1 MAVNKN
7 FVVRNGI
14 EVAENLIVAST
25 SLDAVGLGTTTPSST
40 VDVAGGIVADNIL
53 SRAYGI
59 TTSLGEFNVGTGG
72 TIISAIPDLT
82 AIGLHTASP
91 IYAVQIDKPGADP
104 TVVFVKNGDVVINDG
119 NLKVSGVSS
128 IGYLDVGAI
137 EATGIRVTGVTTI
150 ASIDA
155 QGAHVGVAT
164 IINADI
170 TGADIGIATITNLI
184 NTGATVGIATITNL
198 INTGAT
204 VGIATIDNLVG
215 TGATFAGITTTRD
228 LIVQNGASIGV
239 ATVTGDLSVGGNLN
253 VTGDISYDEVTGRN
267 ISITGVSTLGTVQIS
282 SGIVT
287 ATSGIV
293 TYFGDG
299 SNLSGIATELTA
311 PIGVGSEG
319 TFIGAGITH
328 INFAST
334 NGTAIAVDVPPATA
348 AGVAPVTITPGVSI
362 GLVIALGS

>member
-82 AIGLHTASP
+82 AIGLHTAVP
-91 IYAVQIDKPGADP
+91 GYAVQIDKPGADP

-137 EATGIRVTGVTTI
+137 EATGIRVTGVATI

-155 QGAHVGVAT
+155 QGAHIGVAT
-164 IINADI
+164 IINADV

-184 NTGATVGIATITNL
+184 NTGAT
-198 INTGAT
+198 
-204 VGIATIDNLVG
+204 
-215 TGATFAGITTTRD
+215 
-228 LIVQNGASIGV
+228 IGV

-253 VTGDISYDEVTGRN
+253 VTGDITYDEVSGRN
-267 ISITGVSTLGTVQIS
+267 INITGVSTLGTVQIS

-299 SNLSGIATELTA
+299 SNLTGIATELTA
-311 PIGVGSEG
+311 TIGVGSEG
-319 TFIGAGITH
+319 TFIGAGITQ
-328 INFAST
+328 IDFAST
-334 NGTAIAVDVPPATA
+334 NGTAIAVAVPPATA
-348 AGVAPVTITPGVSI
+348 AGVATVTITPGVSI

>member
-82 AIGLHTASP
+82 AIGLHTAVP
-91 IYAVQIDKPGADP
+91 GYAVQIDKLDADP

-164 IINADI
+164 IINADV
-170 TGADIGIATITNLI
+170 TGADI
-184 NTGATVGIATITNL
+184 GIATITNL

-228 LIVQNGASIGV
+228 LVVQNGATIGV
-239 ATVTGDLSVGGNLN
+239 ATVTGDLSVSGNLN
-253 VTGDISYDEVTGRN
+253 VTGDISYDEVSGRN
-267 ISITGVSTLGTVQIS
+267 INITGVSTFDGVKIGDP

-287 ATSGIV
+287 ASSASGIV
-293 TYFGDG
+293 TYYGDG
-299 SNLSGIATELTA
+299 SNLTGIATQLTA
-311 PIGVGSEG
+311 TVGVASEG
-319 TFIGAGITH
+319 TFIGAGITQLD
-328 INFAST
+328 FAST
-334 NGTAIAVDVPPATA
+334 NGTAIAVAVPPATA
-348 AGVAPVTITPGVSI
+348 AGVATVTFTPGVSI

>member
-14 EVAENLIVAST
+14 EVGEDLIVAST

-72 TIISAIPDLT
+72 TIISAVPDLT
-82 AIGLHTASP
+82 AIGLHTAVP
-91 IYAVQIDKPGADP
+91 GYAVQIDKPDADP

-119 NLKVSGVSS
+119 NLKVSGVSTV
-128 IGYLDVGAI
+128 GFLDAGAI
-137 EATGIRVTGVTTI
+137 DGTGISITGVATI

-155 QGAHVGVAT
+155 QGAHIGVAT
-164 IINADI
+164 IINADV
-170 TGADIGIATITNLI
+170 TGADI
-184 NTGATVGIATITNL
+184 GIATITNL

-228 LIVQNGASIGV
+228 LVVQNGATIGV
-239 ATVTGDLSVGGNLN
+239 ATITGNASVSGDLSVSGNLN

-267 ISITGVSTLGTVQIS
+267 INITGVSTFDGVKIGDP

-287 ATSGIV
+287 ASSASGIV

-299 SNLSGIATELTA
+299 SNLSGIATNLTA
-311 PIGVGSEG
+311 TVGVASEG
-319 TFIGAGITH
+319 TFIGAGITQLD
-328 INFAST
+328 FAST
-334 NGTAIAVDVPPATA
+334 NGTAIAVAVPPATA
-348 AGVAPVTITPGVSI
+348 AGVATVTITPGVSI

>member
-14 EVAENLIVAST
+14 EVATDLIVS
-25 SLDAVGLGTTTPSST
+25 SVGLDAVGLGTTTPTSR
-40 VDVAGGIVADNIL
+40 VDVAGGLVADNIL

-72 TIISAIPDLT
+72 TIISAIPDQT
-82 AIGLHTASP
+82 KKGFHTSSP
-91 IYAVQIDKPGADP
+91 SFSFQIDQPTADP
-104 TVVFVKNGDVVINDG
+104 TSLYVKTGDIVINDG

-164 IINADI
+164 VINLDN

-184 NTGATVGIATITNL
+184 NTGATIGVATITNLTNIGADIGIATITNL
-198 INTGAT
+198 VNTGAT
-204 VGIATIDNLVG
+204 
-215 TGATFAGITTTRD
+215 
-228 LIVQNGASIGV
+228 IGV
-239 ATVTGDLSVGGNLN
+239 ATIGL
-253 VTGDISYDEVTGRN
+253 IY
-267 ISITGVSTLGTVQIS
+267 
-282 SGIVT
+282 
-287 ATSGIV
+287 
-293 TYFGDG
+293 GDG
-299 SNLSGIATELTA
+299 SNITGIATNLTA
-311 PIGVGSEG
+311 TIGIKSEG
-319 TFIGAGITH
+319 SNIGSGITQ
-328 INFAST
+328 IDFQST
-334 NGTAIAVDVPPATA
+334 NGTAIAVAVPPATA
-348 AGVAPVTITPGVSI
+348 AGVATVTFTPGVSI

>member
-14 EVAENLIVAST
+14 EVATDLIVS
-25 SLDAVGLGTTTPSST
+25 SVGLDAVGLGTTTPTSR
-40 VDVAGGIVADNIL
+40 VDVAGGLVADNIL

-72 TIISAIPDLT
+72 TIISAIPDQT
-82 AIGLHTASP
+82 KIGFHTSSP
-91 IYAVQIDKPGADP
+91 SFSFQIDQPTADP
-104 TVVFVKNGDVVINDG
+104 TSLYVKTGDIVINDG

-164 IINADI
+164 VINLDN

-184 NTGATVGIATITNL
+184 NTGATIGIATITNL
-198 INTGAT
+198 TNIGADIGIATITNLVNTGAT
-204 VGIATIDNLVG
+204 
-215 TGATFAGITTTRD
+215 
-228 LIVQNGASIGV
+228 IGV
-239 ATVTGDLSVGGNLN
+239 ATIGL
-253 VTGDISYDEVTGRN
+253 IY
-267 ISITGVSTLGTVQIS
+267 
-282 SGIVT
+282 
-287 ATSGIV
+287 
-293 TYFGDG
+293 GDG
-299 SNLSGIATELTA
+299 SNITGIATNLTA
-311 PIGVGSEG
+311 TIGIKSEG
-319 TFIGAGITH
+319 TNIGSGITQ
-328 INFAST
+328 IDFQST
-334 NGTAIAVDVPPATA
+334 NGTAIAVAVPPATA
-348 AGVAPVTITPGVSI
+348 AGVATVTFTPGVSI

>member
-14 EVAENLIVAST
+14 EVATDLIVS
-25 SLDAVGLGTTTPSST
+25 SVGLDAVGLGTTTPTSR
-40 VDVAGGIVADNIL
+40 VDVAGGLVADNIL

-72 TIISAIPDLT
+72 TIISAIPDQT
-82 AIGLHTASP
+82 KIGFHTSSP
-91 IYAVQIDKPGADP
+91 SFSFQIDQPTADP
-104 TVVFVKNGDVVINDG
+104 TSLYVKTGDIVINDG

-164 IINADI
+164 IINADV

-184 NTGATVGIATITNL
+184 NTGATVGIATI
-198 INTGAT
+198 
-204 VGIATIDNLVG
+204 DNLVG
-215 TGATFAGITTTRD
+215 VGATFAGITTTRD
-228 LIVQNGASIGV
+228 LIVQNGATIGV
-239 ATVTGDLSVGGNLN
+239 ATIGL
-253 VTGDISYDEVTGRN
+253 IY
-267 ISITGVSTLGTVQIS
+267 
-282 SGIVT
+282 
-287 ATSGIV
+287 
-293 TYFGDG
+293 GDG
-299 SNLSGIATELTA
+299 SNITGIATNLTA
-311 PIGVGSEG
+311 TIGIKSEG
-319 TFIGAGITH
+319 TNIGSGITQ
-328 INFAST
+328 IDFAST
-334 NGTAIAVDVPPATA
+334 NGAAIAVAVPPATA
-348 AGVAPVTITPGVSI
+348 AGVATVTITPGVSI

>member
-82 AIGLHTASP
+82 AIGLHTAVP
-91 IYAVQIDKPGADP
+91 GYAVQIDKPGADP

-137 EATGIRVTGVTTI
+137 DGTGISITGVATI

-155 QGAHVGVAT
+155 QGAHIGVAT
-164 IINADI
+164 IINADV

-184 NTGATVGIATITNL
+184 NTGAT
-198 INTGAT
+198 
-204 VGIATIDNLVG
+204 
-215 TGATFAGITTTRD
+215 
-228 LIVQNGASIGV
+228 IGV

-253 VTGDISYDEVTGRN
+253 VTGDITYDEVSGRN
-267 ISITGVSTLGTVQIS
+267 INITGVSTFGTVQIS

-299 SNLSGIATELTA
+299 SNLTGIATELTA
-311 PIGVGSEG
+311 TIGVGSEG
-319 TFIGAGITH
+319 TFIGAGITQ
-328 INFAST
+328 IDFAST
-334 NGTAIAVDVPPATA
+334 NGTAIAVAVPPATA
-348 AGVAPVTITPGVSI
+348 AGVATVTITPGVSI

>member
-14 EVAENLIVAST
+14 EVAEDLIVAST

-72 TIISAIPDLT
+72 TIISAVPDLT
-82 AIGLHTASP
+82 AIGLHTAVP
-91 IYAVQIDKPGADP
+91 GYAVQIDKPDADP

-119 NLKVSGVSS
+119 NLKVSGVST

-137 EATGIRVTGVTTI
+137 DGAGIRITGVATI

-155 QGAHVGVAT
+155 QGAHIGVAT
-164 IINADI
+164 IINADV
-170 TGADIGIATITNLI
+170 TGADI
-184 NTGATVGIATITNL
+184 GIATITNL

-228 LIVQNGASIGV
+228 LIVQNGATIGV
-239 ATVTGDLSVGGNLN
+239 VTVTNDLSVGGNLN
-253 VTGDISYDEVTGRN
+253 VTGDISYDEVSGRN
-267 ISITGVSTLGTVQIS
+267 INITGVSTFNGVKIGDP

-287 ATSGIV
+287 ASSASGIV

-299 SNLSGIATELTA
+299 SNLSGIATNLTA
-311 PIGVGSEG
+311 TVGVASEG
-319 TFIGAGITH
+319 TFIGAGITQLD
-328 INFAST
+328 FAST
-334 NGTAIAVDVPPATA
+334 NGTAIAVAVPPATA
-348 AGVAPVTITPGVSI
+348 AGVATVTFTPGVSI

>member
-82 AIGLHTASP
+82 AIGLHTAVP
-91 IYAVQIDKPGADP
+91 GYAVQIDKPDADP

-137 EATGIRVTGVTTI
+137 EATGIRVTGVATI

-155 QGAHVGVAT
+155 QGAHIGVAT
-164 IINADI
+164 IINAD
-170 TGADIGIATITNLI
+170 
-184 NTGATVGIATITNL
+184 V
-198 INTGAT
+198 TGAT

-228 LIVQNGASIGV
+228 LIVQNGATIGV

-253 VTGDISYDEVTGRN
+253 VTGDITYDEVTGRN

-287 ATSGIV
+287 ATSGVV

-299 SNLSGIATELTA
+299 SNLTGIATELTA
-311 PIGVGSEG
+311 TIGVGSEG
-319 TFIGAGITH
+319 TFIGAGITQ
-328 INFAST
+328 IDFAST
-334 NGTAIAVDVPPATA
+334 NGTAIAVAVPPATA
-348 AGVAPVTITPGVSI
+348 AGVATVTITPGVSI

>member
-14 EVAENLIVAST
+14 EVATDLIVS
-25 SLDAVGLGTTTPSST
+25 SVGLDAVGLGTTTPTSR
-40 VDVAGGIVADNIL
+40 VDVAGGLVADNIL

-72 TIISAIPDLT
+72 TIISAIPDQT
-82 AIGLHTASP
+82 KIGFHTSSP
-91 IYAVQIDKPGADP
+91 SFSFQIDQPTADP
-104 TVVFVKNGDVVINDG
+104 TSLYVKTGDIVINDG

-164 IINADI
+164 VINLDN

-184 NTGATVGIATITNL
+184 NTGATIGIATITNL
-198 INTGAT
+198 DNTGADIGIATITNLVNTGAT
-204 VGIATIDNLVG
+204 
-215 TGATFAGITTTRD
+215 
-228 LIVQNGASIGV
+228 IGV
-239 ATVTGDLSVGGNLN
+239 ATIGL
-253 VTGDISYDEVTGRN
+253 IY
-267 ISITGVSTLGTVQIS
+267 
-282 SGIVT
+282 
-287 ATSGIV
+287 
-293 TYFGDG
+293 GDG
-299 SNLSGIATELTA
+299 SNITGIATNLTA
-311 PIGVGSEG
+311 TIGIKSEG
-319 TFIGAGITH
+319 NNIGSGITQ
-328 INFAST
+328 IDFKST

-348 AGVAPVTITPGVSI
+348 AGVATVTFTPGVSI
-362 GLVIALGS
+362 GLVIALGG

>member
-14 EVAENLIVAST
+14 EVATDLIVS
-25 SLDAVGLGTTTPSST
+25 SVGLDAVGLSTTTPTSR
-40 VDVAGGIVADNIL
+40 VDVAGGLVADNIL

-72 TIISAIPDLT
+72 TIISAIPDQT
-82 AIGLHTASP
+82 KIGFHTSSP
-91 IYAVQIDKPGADP
+91 SFSFQIDQPTADP
-104 TVVFVKNGDVVINDG
+104 TSLYVKTGDIVINDG

-164 IINADI
+164 VINLDN

-184 NTGATVGIATITNL
+184 NTGATIGVATITNLTNIGADIGIATITNL
-198 INTGAT
+198 VNTGAT
-204 VGIATIDNLVG
+204 
-215 TGATFAGITTTRD
+215 
-228 LIVQNGASIGV
+228 IGV
-239 ATVTGDLSVGGNLN
+239 ATIGL
-253 VTGDISYDEVTGRN
+253 IY
-267 ISITGVSTLGTVQIS
+267 
-282 SGIVT
+282 
-287 ATSGIV
+287 
-293 TYFGDG
+293 GDG
-299 SNLSGIATELTA
+299 SNITGIATNLTA
-311 PIGVGSEG
+311 TIGIKSEG
-319 TFIGAGITH
+319 SNIGSGITQ
-328 INFAST
+328 IDFQST
-334 NGTAIAVDVPPATA
+334 NGTAIAVAVPPATA
-348 AGVAPVTITPGVSI
+348 AGVATVTFTPGVSI

>member
-14 EVAENLIVAST
+14 EVAEDLIVAST
-25 SLDAVGLGTTTPSST
+25 SLDAVGLGTTTPSTT

-72 TIISAIPDLT
+72 TIISAIPDET

-91 IYAVQIDKPGADP
+91 AYAVQIDKPTSDP
-104 TVVFVKNGDVVINDG
+104 TVVYVKAGDIVVNDG
-119 NLKVSGVSS
+119 NLKVSGVGS
-128 IGYLDVGAI
+128 IGYVDAGAI
-137 EATGIRVTGVTTI
+137 DATGISITGVSTI

-164 IINADI
+164 IINADV

-184 NTGATVGIATITNL
+184 NTGADIGIASITNL
-198 INTGAT
+198 IGVGASFT
-204 VGIATIDNLVG
+204 
-215 TGATFAGITTTRD
+215 GITTTD
-228 LIVQNGASIGV
+228 TLSVDQNATISGML
-239 ATVTGDLSVGGNLN
+239 TVTGVSTFSSDVSVEGNLN
-253 VTGDISYDEVTGRN
+253 VTGDIVYDEVSGRN
-267 ISITGVSTLGTVQIS
+267 INISGVSTFGTVQIS

-287 ATSGIV
+287 ATSGVV

-299 SNLSGIATELTA
+299 SNLTGVATELTA
-311 PIGVGSEG
+311 TVGVASEG
-319 TFIGAGITH
+319 TFIGAGITQ
-328 INFAST
+328 IDFAST
-334 NGTAIAVDVPPATA
+334 NGTAIAIDVPPATA
-348 AGVAPVTITPGVSI
+348 AGVATVTITPGVSI

>member
-82 AIGLHTASP
+82 AIGLHTAVP
-91 IYAVQIDKPGADP
+91 GYAVQIDKPGADP

-164 IINADI
+164 IINAD
-170 TGADIGIATITNLI
+170 
-184 NTGATVGIATITNL
+184 V
-198 INTGAT
+198 TGAT

-215 TGATFAGITTTRD
+215 VGATFAGITTTRD

-311 PIGVGSEG
+311 TIGVGSEG
-319 TFIGAGITH
+319 TFIGAGITQ
-328 INFAST
+328 IDFAST

-348 AGVAPVTITPGVSI
+348 AGVATVTITPGVSI

>member
-82 AIGLHTASP
+82 AIGLHTAVP
-91 IYAVQIDKPGADP
+91 GYAVQIDKPDADP

-155 QGAHVGVAT
+155 QGAHIGVAT
-164 IINADI
+164 IINAD
-170 TGADIGIATITNLI
+170 
-184 NTGATVGIATITNL
+184 V
-198 INTGAT
+198 TGAT

-228 LIVQNGASIGV
+228 LIVQNGATIGV

-253 VTGDISYDEVTGRN
+253 VTGDITYDEVTGRN

-299 SNLSGIATELTA
+299 SNLTGIATELTA
-311 PIGVGSEG
+311 TIGVGSEG
-319 TFIGAGITH
+319 TFIGAGITQ
-328 INFAST
+328 IDFAST
-334 NGTAIAVDVPPATA
+334 NGTAIAVAVPPATA
-348 AGVAPVTITPGVSI
+348 AGVATVTITPGVSI

>member
-14 EVAENLIVAST
+14 EVAEDLIVAST

-82 AIGLHTASP
+82 AIGLHTAVP
-91 IYAVQIDKPGADP
+91 GYAVQIDKPDADP

-137 EATGIRVTGVTTI
+137 DATGIRVTGVATI

-155 QGAHVGVAT
+155 QGAHIGVAT
-164 IINADI
+164 IINADV
-170 TGADIGIATITNLI
+170 TGADI
-184 NTGATVGIATITNL
+184 GIATITNL

-228 LIVQNGASIGV
+228 LIVQNGATIGV

-299 SNLSGIATELTA
+299 SNLTGIATELTA
-311 PIGVGSEG
+311 TIGVGSES
-319 TFIGAGITH
+319 TFIGAGITQ
-328 INFAST
+328 IDFAST
-334 NGTAIAVDVPPATA
+334 NGTAIAVAVPPATA
-348 AGVAPVTITPGVSI
+348 AGVATVTITPGVSI

>member
-14 EVAENLIVAST
+14 EVATDLIVS
-25 SLDAVGLGTTTPSST
+25 SVGLDAVGLGTTTPTSR
-40 VDVAGGIVADNIL
+40 VDVAGGLVADNIL

-72 TIISAIPDLT
+72 TIISAIPDQT
-82 AIGLHTASP
+82 KIGFHTSSP
-91 IYAVQIDKPGADP
+91 SFSFQIDQPTADP
-104 TVVFVKNGDVVINDG
+104 TSLYVKTGDIVINDG

-164 IINADI
+164 VINLDN

-184 NTGATVGIATITNL
+184 NTGATIGIATITNL
-198 INTGAT
+198 TNIGADIGIATITNLVNTGAT
-204 VGIATIDNLVG
+204 
-215 TGATFAGITTTRD
+215 
-228 LIVQNGASIGV
+228 IGV
-239 ATVTGDLSVGGNLN
+239 ATIGL
-253 VTGDISYDEVTGRN
+253 IY
-267 ISITGVSTLGTVQIS
+267 
-282 SGIVT
+282 
-287 ATSGIV
+287 
-293 TYFGDG
+293 GDG
-299 SNLSGIATELTA
+299 SNITGIATNLTA
-311 PIGVGSEG
+311 TIGIKSEG
-319 TFIGAGITH
+319 TNIGSGITQ
-328 INFAST
+328 IDFQST
-334 NGTAIAVDVPPATA
+334 NGAAIAVTVPPATA
-348 AGVAPVTITPGVSI
+348 AGVATVTFTPGASI

>member
-82 AIGLHTASP
+82 AIGLHTAVP
-91 IYAVQIDKPGADP
+91 GYAVQIDKPDADP

-137 EATGIRVTGVTTI
+137 DATGIRVTGVATI

-155 QGAHVGVAT
+155 QGAHIGVAT
-164 IINADI
+164 IINADV
-170 TGADIGIATITNLI
+170 TGADI
-184 NTGATVGIATITNL
+184 GIATITNL

-228 LIVQNGASIGV
+228 LIVQNGATIGV
-239 ATVTGDLSVGGNLN
+239 ATVTGDLSVSGNLN
-253 VTGDISYDEVTGRN
+253 VTGDITYDEVTGRN

-299 SNLSGIATELTA
+299 SNLTGIATELTA
-311 PIGVGSEG
+311 TIGVGSEG
-319 TFIGAGITH
+319 TL
-328 INFAST
+328 
-334 NGTAIAVDVPPATA
+334 
-348 AGVAPVTITPGVSI
+348 
-362 GLVIALGS
+362 LVLELLKLILLQRTELLLRLLFHLLLQQEWRLSLSHQAFQLVW

>member
-14 EVAENLIVAST
+14 EVATDLIVS
-25 SLDAVGLGTTTPSST
+25 SVGLDAVGLGTTTPTSR
-40 VDVAGGIVADNIL
+40 VDVAGGLVADNIL

-72 TIISAIPDLT
+72 TIISAIPDQT
-82 AIGLHTASP
+82 KIGFHTSSP
-91 IYAVQIDKPGADP
+91 SFSFQIDQPTADP
-104 TVVFVKNGDVVINDG
+104 TSLYVKTGDIVINDG

-164 IINADI
+164 VINLDN

-184 NTGATVGIATITNL
+184 NTGATIG
-198 INTGAT
+198 
-204 VGIATIDNLVG
+204 VG
-215 TGATFAGITTTRD
+215 TIG
-228 LIVQNGASIGV
+228 LI
-239 ATVTGDLSVGGNLN
+239 
-253 VTGDISYDEVTGRN
+253 Y
-267 ISITGVSTLGTVQIS
+267 
-282 SGIVT
+282 
-287 ATSGIV
+287 
-293 TYFGDG
+293 GDG
-299 SNLSGIATELTA
+299 SNITGIATNLTA
-311 PIGVGSEG
+311 TIGIKSEG
-319 TFIGAGITH
+319 SNIGSGITQ
-328 INFAST
+328 IDFQST
-334 NGTAIAVDVPPATA
+334 NGTAIAVAVPPATA
-348 AGVAPVTITPGVSI
+348 AGVATVTFTPGVSI

>member
-14 EVAENLIVAST
+14 EVAEDLIVAST
-25 SLDAVGLGTTTPSST
+25 SLEAVGLGTTTPSST

-72 TIISAIPDLT
+72 TIISAVPDLT
-82 AIGLHTASP
+82 AIGLHTAVP
-91 IYAVQIDKPGADP
+91 GYAVQIDKPDADP

-119 NLKVSGVSS
+119 NLKVSGVGSV
-128 IGYLDVGAI
+128 GYVDAGAI
-137 EATGIRVTGVTTI
+137 DATGISITGVSTI

-155 QGAHVGVAT
+155 QGIHVGVAT
-164 IINADI
+164 IINADV

-184 NTGATVGIATITNL
+184 NTGADIGIATITNL
-198 INTGAT
+198 IGVGASFT
-204 VGIATIDNLVG
+204 
-215 TGATFAGITTTRD
+215 GITTTD
-228 LIVQNGASIGV
+228 TLSVDQNATISGML
-239 ATVTGDLSVGGNLN
+239 TVTGVSTFSSDVSIEGNLN
-253 VTGDISYDEVTGRN
+253 VTGDIVYDEVSGRN
-267 ISITGVSTLGTVQIS
+267 INITGISTFDGVKIGDP

-287 ATSGIV
+287 ASSASGIV
-293 TYFGDG
+293 TYYGDG

-311 PIGVGSEG
+311 TVGVASEG
-319 TFIGAGITH
+319 TFIGAGITQLD
-328 INFAST
+328 FAST
-334 NGTAIAVDVPPATA
+334 NGTAIAVAVPPATA
-348 AGVAPVTITPGVSI
+348 AGVATVTITPGVSI

>member
-59 TTSLGEFNVGTGG
+59 TTPLGEFNVGTGG

-82 AIGLHTASP
+82 AIGLHTAVP
-91 IYAVQIDKPGADP
+91 GYAVQIDKPGAEP

-164 IINADI
+164 IINAD
-170 TGADIGIATITNLI
+170 
-184 NTGATVGIATITNL
+184 V
-198 INTGAT
+198 TGAT

-215 TGATFAGITTTRD
+215 VGATFAGITTTRD

-311 PIGVGSEG
+311 TIGVGSEG
-319 TFIGAGITH
+319 TFIGAGITQ
-328 INFAST
+328 IDFAST

-348 AGVAPVTITPGVSI
+348 AGVATVTITPGVSI

>member
-14 EVAENLIVAST
+14 EVATDLIVS
-25 SLDAVGLGTTTPSST
+25 SVGLDAVGLGTTTPTSR
-40 VDVAGGIVADNIL
+40 VDVAGGLVADNIL

-72 TIISAIPDLT
+72 TIISAIPDQT
-82 AIGLHTASP
+82 KIGFHTSSP
-91 IYAVQIDKPGADP
+91 SFSFQIDQPTADP
-104 TVVFVKNGDVVINDG
+104 TSLYVKTGDIVINDG

-164 IINADI
+164 VINLDN

-184 NTGATVGIATITNL
+184 NTGATIGVGTIGIASITDVV
-198 INTGAT
+198 ISGS
-204 VGIATIDNLVG
+204 ATI
-215 TGATFAGITTTRD
+215 F
-228 LIVQNGASIGV
+228 
-239 ATVTGDLSVGGNLN
+239 GDLN
-253 VTGDISYDEVTGRN
+253 VTGDIVYDEVTGRN
-267 ISITGVSTLGTVQIS
+267 LNITGVGTIAQIH
-282 SGIVT
+282 
-287 ATSGIV
+287 
-293 TYFGDG
+293 GDG
-299 SNLSGIATELTA
+299 SNITGIATNLTA
-311 PIGVGSEG
+311 TIGIKSEG
-319 TFIGAGITH
+319 TNIGSGITQ
-328 INFAST
+328 IDFQST
-334 NGTAIAVDVPPATA
+334 NGSAIAVAVPPATA
-348 AGVAPVTITPGVSI
+348 AGVATVTFTPGVSI

>member
-14 EVAENLIVAST
+14 EVATDLIVS
-25 SLDAVGLGTTTPSST
+25 SVGLDAVGLGTTAPTSR
-40 VDVAGGIVADNIL
+40 VDVAGGLVADNIL

-72 TIISAIPDLT
+72 TIISAIPDQT
-82 AIGLHTASP
+82 KIGFHTSSP
-91 IYAVQIDKPGADP
+91 SFSFQIDQPTADP
-104 TVVFVKNGDVVINDG
+104 TSLYVKTGDIVINDG

-164 IINADI
+164 VINLDN

-184 NTGATVGIATITNL
+184 NIGADIGIATITNL
-198 INTGAT
+198 VSTGAT
-204 VGIATIDNLVG
+204 
-215 TGATFAGITTTRD
+215 
-228 LIVQNGASIGV
+228 IGV
-239 ATVTGDLSVGGNLN
+239 ATIGL
-253 VTGDISYDEVTGRN
+253 IY
-267 ISITGVSTLGTVQIS
+267 
-282 SGIVT
+282 
-287 ATSGIV
+287 
-293 TYFGDG
+293 GDG
-299 SNLSGIATELTA
+299 SNITGIASNLTATIGIKSEGSNIGSGITQ
-311 PIGVGSEG
+311 ID
-319 TFIGAGITH
+319 
-328 INFAST
+328 FAST
-334 NGTAIAVDVPPATA
+334 NGTAIAVAVPPATA
-348 AGVAPVTITPGVSI
+348 AGVATVTFTPGVSI

>member
-14 EVAENLIVAST
+14 EVATDLIVS
-25 SLDAVGLGTTTPSST
+25 SVGLDAVGLGTTTPTSR
-40 VDVAGGIVADNIL
+40 VDVAGGLVADNIL

-72 TIISAIPDLT
+72 TIISAIPDQT
-82 AIGLHTASP
+82 KIGFHTSSP
-91 IYAVQIDKPGADP
+91 SFSFQIDQPTADP
-104 TVVFVKNGDVVINDG
+104 TSLYVKTGDIVINDG

-164 IINADI
+164 VINLDN

-184 NTGATVGIATITNL
+184 NTGATIGVATITNLTNIGADIGIATITNL
-198 INTGAT
+198 VNTGAT
-204 VGIATIDNLVG
+204 
-215 TGATFAGITTTRD
+215 
-228 LIVQNGASIGV
+228 IGV
-239 ATVTGDLSVGGNLN
+239 ATIGL
-253 VTGDISYDEVTGRN
+253 IY
-267 ISITGVSTLGTVQIS
+267 
-282 SGIVT
+282 
-287 ATSGIV
+287 
-293 TYFGDG
+293 GDG
-299 SNLSGIATELTA
+299 SNITGIATNLTA
-311 PIGVGSEG
+311 TIGIKSEG
-319 TFIGAGITH
+319 SNIGSGITQ
-328 INFAST
+328 IDFQST
-334 NGTAIAVDVPPATA
+334 NGTAIAVAVPPATA
-348 AGVAPVTITPGVSI
+348 AGVATVTFTPGVSI

>member
-14 EVAENLIVAST
+14 EVATDLIVS
-25 SLDAVGLGTTTPSST
+25 SVGLDAVGLGTTTPTSR
-40 VDVAGGIVADNIL
+40 VDVAGGLVADNIL

-72 TIISAIPDLT
+72 TIISAIPDQT
-82 AIGLHTASP
+82 KIGFHTSSP
-91 IYAVQIDKPGADP
+91 SFSFQIDQPTADP
-104 TVVFVKNGDVVINDG
+104 TSLYVKTGDIVINDG

-164 IINADI
+164 VINLDN

-184 NTGATVGIATITNL
+184 NTGATIGIATITNL
-198 INTGAT
+198 VNTGADIGIATITNLVNTGAT
-204 VGIATIDNLVG
+204 
-215 TGATFAGITTTRD
+215 
-228 LIVQNGASIGV
+228 IGV
-239 ATVTGDLSVGGNLN
+239 ATIGL
-253 VTGDISYDEVTGRN
+253 IY
-267 ISITGVSTLGTVQIS
+267 
-282 SGIVT
+282 
-287 ATSGIV
+287 
-293 TYFGDG
+293 GDG
-299 SNLSGIATELTA
+299 SNITGIATNLTA
-311 PIGVGSEG
+311 TIGIKSEG
-319 TFIGAGITH
+319 NNIGSGITQ
-328 INFAST
+328 IDFKST

-348 AGVAPVTITPGVSI
+348 AGVATVTFTPGVSI

>member
-82 AIGLHTASP
+82 AIGLHTAVP
-91 IYAVQIDKPGADP
+91 GYAVQIDKPGAEP

-164 IINADI
+164 IINAD
-170 TGADIGIATITNLI
+170 
-184 NTGATVGIATITNL
+184 V
-198 INTGAT
+198 TGAT

-215 TGATFAGITTTRD
+215 VGATFAGITTTRD

-311 PIGVGSEG
+311 TIGVGSEG
-319 TFIGAGITH
+319 TFIGAGITQ
-328 INFAST
+328 IDFAST

-348 AGVAPVTITPGVSI
+348 AGVATVTITPGVSI

>member
-14 EVAENLIVAST
+14 EVAEDLIVAST

-59 TTSLGEFNVGTGG
+59 TTSLGEFNVGTSG
-72 TIISAIPDLT
+72 TIISAIPDQT
-82 AIGLHTASP
+82 KIGFHTSSP
-91 IYAVQIDKPGADP
+91 SFSFQIDQPTADP
-104 TVVFVKNGDVVINDG
+104 TSLYVKTGDIVINDG
-119 NLKVSGVSS
+119 NLKVSGVST

-137 EATGIRVTGVTTI
+137 DGTGIRITGVATI

-155 QGAHVGVAT
+155 QGAHIGVAT
-164 IINADI
+164 IINAD
-170 TGADIGIATITNLI
+170 
-184 NTGATVGIATITNL
+184 V
-198 INTGAT
+198 
-204 VGIATIDNLVG
+204 

-228 LIVQNGASIGV
+228 LIVQNGATIGV

-311 PIGVGSEG
+311 TIGVGSEG
-319 TFIGAGITH
+319 TFIGAGITQ
-328 INFAST
+328 IDFAST
-334 NGTAIAVDVPPATA
+334 NGTAIAVAVPPATA
-348 AGVAPVTITPGVSI
+348 AGVATVTITPGVSI

>member
-82 AIGLHTASP
+82 AIGLHTAVP
-91 IYAVQIDKPGADP
+91 GYAVQIDKPDADP

-137 EATGIRVTGVTTI
+137 EATGIRVTGVATI

-155 QGAHVGVAT
+155 QGAHIGVAT
-164 IINADI
+164 IINAD
-170 TGADIGIATITNLI
+170 
-184 NTGATVGIATITNL
+184 V
-198 INTGAT
+198 TGAT

-228 LIVQNGASIGV
+228 LIVQNGATIGV

-253 VTGDISYDEVTGRN
+253 VTGDITYDEVTGRN

-299 SNLSGIATELTA
+299 SNLTGIATELTA
-311 PIGVGSEG
+311 TIGVGSEG
-319 TFIGAGITH
+319 TFIGAGITQ
-328 INFAST
+328 IDFAST
-334 NGTAIAVDVPPATA
+334 NGTAIAVAVPPATA
-348 AGVAPVTITPGVSI
+348 AGVATVTITPGVSI

>member
-14 EVAENLIVAST
+14 EVAEDLIVAST

-82 AIGLHTASP
+82 AIGLHTAVP
-91 IYAVQIDKPGADP
+91 GYAVQIDKPDADP

-137 EATGIRVTGVTTI
+137 DATGIRVTGVATI

-155 QGAHVGVAT
+155 QGAHIGVAT
-164 IINADI
+164 IINADV
-170 TGADIGIATITNLI
+170 TGADI
-184 NTGATVGIATITNL
+184 GIATITNL

-228 LIVQNGASIGV
+228 LIVQNGATIGV

-299 SNLSGIATELTA
+299 SNLTGIATELTA
-311 PIGVGSEG
+311 TIGVGSEG
-319 TFIGAGITH
+319 TFIGAGITQ
-328 INFAST
+328 IDFAST
-334 NGTAIAVDVPPATA
+334 NGTAIAVAVPPATA
-348 AGVAPVTITPGVSI
+348 AGVATVTITPGVSI

>member
-14 EVAENLIVAST
+14 EVAEDLIVAST

-59 TTSLGEFNVGTGG
+59 TTSLGEFNVGTSG
-72 TIISAIPDLT
+72 TIISAIPDQT
-82 AIGLHTASP
+82 KIGFHTSSP
-91 IYAVQIDKPGADP
+91 SFSFQIDQPTADP
-104 TVVFVKNGDVVINDG
+104 TSLYVKTGDIVINDG
-119 NLKVSGVSS
+119 NLKVSGVST

-137 EATGIRVTGVTTI
+137 DGTGIRITGVATI

-155 QGAHVGVAT
+155 QGAHIGVAT
-164 IINADI
+164 IINAD
-170 TGADIGIATITNLI
+170 
-184 NTGATVGIATITNL
+184 V
-198 INTGAT
+198 TGAT

-228 LIVQNGASIGV
+228 LIVQNGATIGV

-311 PIGVGSEG
+311 TIGVGSEG
-319 TFIGAGITH
+319 TFIGAGITQ
-328 INFAST
+328 IDFAST
-334 NGTAIAVDVPPATA
+334 NGTAIAVAVPPATA
-348 AGVAPVTITPGVSI
+348 AGVATVTITPGVSI